1 MVRYDLIRLC
11 MVIVFYAIY
20 KILYIGGEKMND
32 VDMLYE
38 RLEILEGSKLIEPNV
53 TEQVKKIILLLFQRN
68 KPIDTEKMEMFTTHI
83 AMAIQRIIN
92 GEREKPLDDE
102 VLRDLK
108 EEEVYTE
115 AEKFAQDIYKNID
128 VEFPD
133 AEKGYLVA
141 HLCNLFL

>member
-1 MVRYDLIRLC
+1 
-11 MVIVFYAIY
+11 
-20 KILYIGGEKMND
+20 MND